1 MTPVRSL
8 PAICV
13 IPFIA
18 GCATFMG
25 ETGQPIELITTCQGS
40 TTVLSSECSVSNSRG
55 TQTVM
60 TPTMIEVSR
69 AAGDLTIHCATPEA
83 QGGAILS
90 ATGNWNTAGNILLGG
105 AVGIV
110 VDLASGAGFEYPKSI
125 AISMQCDGQAH
136 TVE

>member
-1 MTPVRSL
+1 MMRLWSA
-8 PAICV
+8 PAICL

-25 ETGQPIELITTCQGS
+25 DTGQPIELITTCQGS
-40 TTVLSSECSVSNSRG
+40 TAVLSSQCSLSNRHG

-60 TPTMIEVSR
+60 TPTMIEVPR

-83 QGGAILS
+83 QGSATLN

-110 VDLASGAGFEYPKSI
+110 VDLASGAGFKYPKSI
-125 AISMQCDGQAH
+125 TISMQCDAQRHSA
-136 TVE
+136 E